1 MTPSANFLTIRQ
13 QKLTLFNKNS
23 KETGKYNRINY
34 DIEAVF
40 PHFIIVFLWCLMDR
54 DFADRDSLNWKL
66 ALTLSNRES
75 MFVDSKKGRDQPASG
90 DIK

>member
-1 MTPSANFLTIRQ
+1 M
-13 QKLTLFNKNS
+13 
-23 KETGKYNRINY
+23 
-34 DIEAVF
+34 DI
-40 PHFIIVFLWCLMDR
+40 
-54 DFADRDSLNWKL
+54 DFADRDSLNLKL